1 MVWVVKGCPAGKEF
15 GLMCCCQ
22 VLDGLIEFK
31 MKWGDVFMSGVV
43 GVAGQLVDRQGAV
56 LASPHS
62 PFSE

>member
-1 MVWVVKGCPAGKEF
+1 
-15 GLMCCCQ
+15 MCCCQ